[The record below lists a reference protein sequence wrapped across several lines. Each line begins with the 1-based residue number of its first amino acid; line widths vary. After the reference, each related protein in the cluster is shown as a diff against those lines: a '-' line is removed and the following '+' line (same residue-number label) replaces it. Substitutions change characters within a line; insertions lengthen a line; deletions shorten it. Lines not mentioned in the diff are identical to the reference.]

1 MNLDETFWNGCR
13 AFARVNLAMA
23 DARAQGGVIGR
34 LRLIGPGLRAGAVFA
49 SLRARSVK
57 PNALQASA
65 RLEPVR

>member
-1 MNLDETFWNGCR
+1 
-13 AFARVNLAMA
+13 MA

-57 PNALQASA
+57 PNALQASP